1 MPRAYADH
9 CGNLVSSVL
18 GIQGQIMH
26 DIMRRNSFPHVS
38 TCFHILQTDKRVQLS
53 GSLTCRRTSVWLV
66 PMVSPDASA
75 LSGVPFLSFLV
86 WWMKPQL
93 TQKYQKSETKIKFQ
107 WWDVVPVRVLEAAPN
122 RQAESSW
129 GLACGRVWTAQS
141 AKRLMV
147 LASTPQPFH
156 PITCP
161 LSKYYRSRTHKNE
174 TPNPHEQIL
183 GKSKKSEF
191 LFPSIRQTSCQVP
204 PTMQYISNT
213 LAIHAEI
220 SSLCVVQNQWGK
232 RPFRIPKSVTSLR
245 SPQFTLAKA
254 VTMTLLH
261 RSPQNLC
268 QTLPTNWIK
277 LLSNFT

>member
-1 MPRAYADH
+1 
-9 CGNLVSSVL
+9 
-18 GIQGQIMH
+18 MH

-38 TCFHILQTDKRVQLS
+38 TCSHILQTDKRVQLS

-122 RQAESSW
+122 GQAESSW

-147 LASTPQPFH
+147 LASTPQLFH

-174 TPNPHEQIL
+174 TPNQHEQIL

-191 LFPSIRQTSCQVP
+191 LFPSIRQTSCQMP

-220 SSLCVVQNQWGK
+220 SSLCVVQNLWGK
-232 RPFRIPKSVTSLR
+232 RPEASCYQAGVPQRPSASLSVTSLR

-268 QTLPTNWIK
+268 QTLPVPDK
-277 LLSNFT
+277 LDQVAE